1 MKKYIRNRL
10 LRLLLLLI
18 GISLLSFLLVA
29 LTGTDSAEF
38 IALRANMAAKPELLE
53 QIRAEYGLDKPL
65 PLRYFSWLGGIFQG
79 NFGIS
84 VYTGNSVSQD
94 LATYFPVTLQLVAL
108 SFFWIVVI
116 SAPLGLLCAA
126 RKNRVTDHIVRGVT
140 VFGICLPPFWLGF
153 LLLLAFAV
161 KLPIF
166 SVVPAAG
173 IKGLSLPSIALAIPV
188 ICSTVRVFRASLLE
202 ELHCD
207 YVSFAL
213 ANGMTSGQILRRKV
227 LRNTMPTLITLF
239 CQYISY
245 LIAGS
250 AIVEKVFSLN
260 GVGSYLMACVT
271 AADSFAIAAC
281 MLIVAVIYLV
291 AEFLGDML
299 NLVLCPW
306 RMSHANAA

>member
-1 MKKYIRNRL
+1 MKKYV
-10 LRLLLLLI
+10 LRRILRFFLLLI

-29 LTGTDSAEF
+29 LTGTDSAEY

-53 QIRAEYGLDKPL
+53 RISDAYGLDKPL
-65 PLRYFSWLGGIFQG
+65 PLRYLSWLGGVFQG
-79 NFGIS
+79 DFGIS
-84 VYTGNSVSQD
+84 VYTGHLVSQD

-108 SFFWIVVI
+108 SSFWIILIAVPV
-116 SAPLGLLCAA
+116 GLLCAA
-126 RKNRVTDHIVRGVT
+126 RKNRVSDHIVRGVT

-173 IKGLSLPSIALAIPV
+173 VKGLILPSIALAFPV

-213 ANGMTSGQILRRKV
+213 ANGMPSGQILRRKV
-227 LRNTMPTLITLF
+227 LRNTMPTVITLF

-250 AIVEKVFSLN
+250 AIVEMVFSLN
-260 GVGSYLMACVT
+260 GVGSYLMACIT

-291 AEFLGDML
+291 AELLGDIL
-299 NLVLCPW
+299 NLALCPW
-306 RMSHANAA
+306 RMSHADAA

>member
-10 LRLLLLLI
+10 LRLLFLLI

-53 QIRAEYGLDKPL
+53 RIRAEYGLDKPL
-65 PLRYFSWLGGIFQG
+65 PLRYFSWLGGILQG
-79 NFGIS
+79 NFGTS
-84 VYTGNSVSQD
+84 VYTGNSVGQD
-94 LATYFPVTLQLVAL
+94 LATYFPITLQLVAL
-108 SFFWIVVI
+108 SFFGIVVV

-173 IKGLSLPSIALAIPV
+173 VKGLILPSIALAFPV

-260 GVGSYLMACVT
+260 GVGSYLMACIT

-281 MLIVAVIYLV
+281 MLIVAVIYLA

-299 NLVLCPW
+299 NLALCPW